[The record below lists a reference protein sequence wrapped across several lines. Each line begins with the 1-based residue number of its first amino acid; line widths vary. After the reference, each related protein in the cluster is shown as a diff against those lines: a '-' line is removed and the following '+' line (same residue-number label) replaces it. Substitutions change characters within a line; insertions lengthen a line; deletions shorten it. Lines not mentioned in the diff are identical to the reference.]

1 MSGATTIRAALDA
14 AAQVLAAAGVAAP
27 RREAQVLLGHALRV
41 DREVVLGHPARPLSA
56 VEGAALDAL
65 VGRRAAREPAAY
77 ILGEREF
84 WSLPIRVTRDTLI
97 PRPDSEAVVEATLA
111 QVADRAARLTVLDL
125 GTGSGC
131 LLLALLSELPNAT
144 GVGVD
149 VSPRALAVARANA
162 GRLGL
167 AGRARF
173 VAGDWGRALSGRFDL
188 IVANPPYIG
197 AAEFAGLI
205 PEITAYEPR
214 IALLT
219 GPDPLTSYRAL
230 APEIARL
237 LHPRGVAA
245 VEVGADQ
252 AAAVAAI
259 MGGHGLSEGGRRRD
273 LAGIERCLVL
283 RPARKIADIPKKSR
297 IPAKKPLE
305 TGPVL
310 AK

>member
-1 MSGATTIRAALDA
+1 MSGAGTIGGAVDA
-14 AAQVLAAAGVAAP
+14 AAQAFAAAGVATP
-27 RREAQVLLGHALRV
+27 RREAQVLVGHALGV
-41 DREVVLGHPARPLSA
+41 GREVLLGHPERPLADS
-56 VEGAALDAL
+56 ERAALDAL
-65 VGRRAAREPAAY
+65 VARRAAREPAAY

-84 WSLPIRVTRDTLI
+84 WSLPLRVTRDTLI
-97 PRPDSEAVVEATLA
+97 PRPDSETVVEAALA
-111 QVADRAARLTVLDL
+111 RIADRAERLTVLDL

-131 LLLALLSELPNAT
+131 LLLALLSELPNAA

-167 AGRARF
+167 ADRVRF
-173 VAGDWGRALSGRFDL
+173 AAGDWGRGLAGRFDM

-197 AAEFAGLI
+197 AAEFARLA
-205 PEITAYEPR
+205 PEITAFEPR
-214 IALLT
+214 IALLA
-219 GPDPLTSYRAL
+219 GADPLASYRAL

-237 LHPRGVAA
+237 LDPRGVAV
-245 VEVGADQ
+245 VEIGAGQ

-259 MGGHGLSEGGRRRD
+259 MGSHGLVAAGGRRD

-283 RPARKIADIPKKSR
+283 RPLPETVDIPKKSR
-297 IPAKKPLE
+297 IPARNRLE
-305 TGPVL
+305 CGPVL